1 MWGPATENLHAMRV
15 NENVV
20 YIRPNLFNFLCDA
33 RTRFAGRQLWIDALC
48 IDQSNALERNHQVQQ
63 MGDIYLHAAEVL
75 IWLAVPGLQISQSD
89 LEVLLKEL
97 DHGTLSRSK
106 LEEIRVVWLNEYW
119 DRAWIAQEF
128 LLAKQVHLL
137 FGLST
142 LSFTY
147 IEAMT
152 QLFSHIERTLFYNMP
167 KLIEKRKDYTQRRF
181 ISPIDT
187 LGRIMM
193 DTNAS
198 ARKCVDSRDRVFS
211 LRAFS
216 SDGSNIAV
224 DYSMPLIKLA
234 MRVLKLEEGWLC
246 TCFVE
251 EVFQSLRSEEIDD
264 PAWYETLR
272 FQIQSTAQTQSNGSE
287 MGAEEVYELD
297 LSLVDGHT
305 EGSWI
310 WRNGVISSPTDW
322 FSWMRLDSN
331 RVRVVKNGEG
341 VSFWRFSFM
350 DMAMMS
356 CMPSK
361 SECLHRS
368 TSITMGEW
376 DP

>member
-1 MWGPATENLHAMRV
+1 
-15 NENVV
+15 
-20 YIRPNLFNFLCDA
+20 
-33 RTRFAGRQLWIDALC
+33 LWIDALC
-48 IDQSNALERNHQVQQ
+48 INQSNALERNHQVQQ

-97 DHGTLSRSK
+97 DHGTLSRCK
-106 LEEIRVVWLNEYW
+106 LEEIGVIWSNEYW

-142 LSFTY
+142 LSFTH

-152 QLFSHIERTLFYNMP
+152 QIFSQVERTLFYNMP
-167 KLIEKRKDYTQRRF
+167 KLIDKRKDYIQRKF
-181 ISPIDT
+181 TSPIDT
-187 LGRIMM
+187 LGRIIL

-198 ARKCVDSRDRVFS
+198 VRKCVDSRDRVFS

-216 SDGSNIAV
+216 SDRSNIAV
-224 DYSMPLIKLA
+224 DYSMPLIELA
-234 MRVLKLEEGWLC
+234 MRVLKLEEGRLC

-251 EVFQSLRSEEIDD
+251 EIFESLKSEEIND

-272 FQIQSTAQTQSNGSE
+272 FQMRSTAQTQSNSSE
-287 MGAEEVYELD
+287 MGAEEVHKLD

-305 EGSWI
+305 EGIWS
-310 WRNGVISSPTDW
+310 WRNGVINSTTAW
-322 FSWMRLDSN
+322 FSWSRPDSN

-341 VSFWRFSFM
+341 VSFWRFSFK

-356 CMPSK
+356 RMPST
-361 SECLHRS
+361 SECLQRP
-368 TSITMGEW
+368 TSITIGEW